1 MKIPVYRDQAVWE
14 RECLEVE
21 IPDDTAPNEVDD
33 AVSEALDAGNYISV
47 SDPEIQDA
55 VEGIDTQTEIV
66 DQHG

>member
-14 RECLEVE
+14 REYLEVE